1 MKQRRFLMLSDDEI
15 YILKRALIESGR
27 QIALSGFYDD
37 LEIKMHE
44 NILNEIVDEI
54 KYRERGKSSNE

>member
-1 MKQRRFLMLSDDEI
+1 MNKRRFLMLSDDEI
-15 YILKRALIESGR
+15 YILKRALIESSR

-44 NILNEIVDEI
+44 NLLNEIIDEI
-54 KYRERGKSSNE
+54 KYRDEGNH

>member
-15 YILKRALIESGR
+15 YILKRALIESSG

-37 LEIKMHE
+37 LEIKMHG
-44 NILNEIVDEI
+44 NLLNEIVDEI
-54 KYRERGKSSNE
+54 KYRDEGKSINE